1 MNDRSTRAKV
11 AALLRERAVAVRT
24 PHALSYGQRSMW
36 LLHRMAPD
44 SAAYHIAFTARVEG
58 GLDAGRFQEA
68 LLSLV
73 ARHPALR
80 STFGE
85 VDGEDVQTVRGWLD
99 PGFEETAAHGWP
111 EERLRSAIEA
121 SYARPFTPQDGPLIR
136 AALWHT
142 ASDET
147 VLLLVVHHLVADF
160 RSLELALGELSELY
174 EALGE
179 GRPARLSGTPAPY
192 TDHVAHQRAFLAGED
207 GRRARQHWHRTLAGE
222 LPVTRWPAFRTDPGA
237 EHSSGES
244 IHFDLDDVLA
254 KRLHAFARR
263 ENVTVYAVLASA
275 FTVLVARTSGQ
286 EDVLIGTPVAGR
298 TVPSAAGTFGY
309 FTDPVVLRTDLGDRP
324 SFTTLVRRTRRTVI
338 EALEHQEY
346 PFELLVEEL
355 APRRAPGVNPVFQ
368 SMFIHQKPREFPG
381 LAALHWGATPA
392 GASMDPIPWG
402 GVGLRPYR
410 LAQQE
415 GQLDLLLETIED
427 GDRLLAT
434 LKYRPT
440 VFSARAAHDLVE
452 RFCMLLGAALEDPD
466 RSVALL
472 PFAEVRPQGGAA
484 RAARPAPTAG
494 DSLLRR
500 FADSV
505 ARHADR
511 PATRFRGRE
520 LTYRDLDES
529 GAAWAERLRAEG
541 VGPGDRVALLLEPS
555 LHTVTA
561 VVATLKRGAAYV
573 PLDPHN
579 PAARLRFLLADC
591 GARVVL
597 TTRNLAPLIE
607 DADPDLRVL
616 TMDEHED
623 PIGTGSVSG
632 APSDTPA
639 PGAGDLLYTV
649 YTSGSTGA
657 PKGIDVEHGNV
668 LALLDAMRE
677 HIEPDAGA
685 VWTLFHSTAF
695 DVSVWELWGSLL
707 SGACLVVVP
716 ADVARAPDAV
726 RALLVEER
734 VTHLNQTPSALHGLA
749 AEVGRRGSDGL
760 VLRHTFSC
768 GELLTAELARS
779 SLGWCGTLW
788 NLYGPAETTVCV
800 TAHAVEAEDCGGV
813 SVPVGVALSHAETY
827 VLDAHRQPVPAEVTG
842 ELYVGGPAVAR
853 GYHNRAELNRERY
866 LADPFTADG
875 GRMYRTGDLARV
887 NADGLVEIL
896 GRVDNQVKVS
906 GYRIELEEIEAVLDR
921 DPEVER
927 SVVLVEGAHDD
938 GRRLTACVVPVPG
951 GRPEEAA
958 LRARLRGELPEYML
972 PASFV
977 VLDALPLNPNQKV
990 DRGELARRVA
1000 ERRSAAPAAAAPAPV
1015 GAAGLE
1021 RTVAGVWERVLRRE
1035 GVGPTDNFFDLGGTS
1050 MLLLRVH
1057 SDLSELPGGSGLA
1070 VSELFAYTTVAA
1082 QARRLRAGE
1091 RNTAG
1096 DPAPARA
1103 AGPDGDAPSA
1113 GRRRAAMRRNTG
1125 GNRAALR
1132 RDHRGQRDHTIG
1144 ENDA

>member
-324 SFTTLVRRTRRTVI
+324 SFTSLVRRTRRTVI

-466 RSVALL
+466 RSVVLL